1 MVFETRS
8 ALLKSLKQCPLE
20 FKAEGA
26 PLDAFGMLNKSAS
39 LSQSVKLQERKFGKK
54 KTLLKKD

>member
-26 PLDAFGMLNKSAS
+26 PPDAFGMLNKSAS
-39 LSQSVKLQERKFGKK
+39 LSQPEKLREREMV
-54 KTLLKKD
+54 